1 MGSRKDTREP
11 KACIEYVRVSS
22 KQQGRSGLGLEA
34 QREAIQ
40 RFCQAE
46 RFNVVA
52 SFVEIESAKGDTLT
66 HRLKLQAALKAARK
80 IKDDDYKAAPIV
92 VAKLDRLSRDVH
104 FISGLMT
111 ERVPFICADLGRD
124 TDPFLL
130 HIYAA
135 FAEKERRMIS
145 IRTKEGLARAKARG
159 VKLGGENEQSRLDRA
174 EAETRAQA
182 LRPILQDIVSDHVE
196 MSATAIAAELN
207 RRKRATIS
215 STPRLPLHLSLGLI
229 GQRGDDGSSQ
239 KNALQRRARGRRT
252 LHHHQQQSEGQS

>member
-1 MGSRKDTREP
+1 MISRKAADTREL
-11 KACIEYVRVSS
+11 KQAIEYVRVSTR
-22 KQQGRSGLGLEA
+22 QQGRSGLGLEA

-40 RFCQAE
+40 RFCAAE
-46 RFNVVA
+46 RFHIVE
-52 SFVEIESAKGDTLT
+52 SFVEIESAKGDTLE
-66 HRLKLQAALKAARK
+66 RRPKLKAALKAAKR
-80 IKDDDYKAAPIV
+80 IKDDDFRVAPIV

-159 VKLGGENEQSRLDRA
+159 VKLGGENEQSRKA
-174 EAETRAQA
+174 KEEAMAFA
-182 LRPILQDIVSDHVE
+182 ASLRPIIEQFAGED
-196 MSATAIAAELN
+196 MSMAQIAHELN
-207 RRKRATIS
+207 KRRIKTAGRGGVHGKWHSQTVKRLLERL
-215 STPRLPLHLSLGLI
+215 STGL
-229 GQRGDDGSSQ
+229 
-239 KNALQRRARGRRT
+239 
-252 LHHHQQQSEGQS
+252 

>member
-1 MGSRKDTREP
+1 MVNRKGTRELKP
-11 KACIEYVRVSS
+11 CIEYVRVST
-22 KQQGRSGLGLEA
+22 QGQGRSGLGLEA

-40 RFCQAE
+40 RFCEAE
-46 RFNVVA
+46 RFHIVET
-52 SFVEIESAKGDTLT
+52 FVEIESAKGDTLE
-66 HRLKLQAALKAARK
+66 RRPKLKAALRAARK
-80 IKDDDYKAAPIV
+80 IKDEDYRCAPIV

-159 VKLGGENEQSRLDRA
+159 VKLGGANEQSRINKV
-174 EAETRAQA
+174 EADTRAQA
-182 LRPILQDIVSDHVE
+182 LRPILLDIVGDSED
-196 MSATAIAAELN
+196 MSASAIAAELN
-207 RRKRATIS
+207 RRKVETLRPGSQWHAQTVIRIMRRLGNTS
-215 STPRLPLHLSLGLI
+215 SRN
-229 GQRGDDGSSQ
+229 R
-239 KNALQRRARGRRT
+239 
-252 LHHHQQQSEGQS
+252 QQQD

>member
-1 MGSRKDTREP
+1 MISRKADDIREL
-11 KACIEYVRVSS
+11 KRAIEYVRVSTRS
-22 KQQGRSGLGLEA
+22 QGRSGLGLEA

-40 RFCQAE
+40 RFCNAE
-46 RFNVVA
+46 RFHIA
-52 SFVEIESAKGDTLT
+52 ESFVEIESAKGDTLA
-66 HRLKLQAALKAARK
+66 HRPKLKAALKAARK
-80 IKDDDYKAAPIV
+80 IKDLDYRCAPII

-159 VKLGGENEQSRLDRA
+159 VKLGGENEQSRLNKA
-174 EAETRAQA
+174 EADRRAQA
-182 LRPILQDIVSDHVE
+182 VKPILLDIVRNRAD
-196 MSATAIAAELN
+196 MSASAIAAELN
-207 RRKRATIS
+207 RRKVETLRPGSKWHAQTVIRIRR
-215 STPRLPLHLSLGLI
+215 RLGMTA
-229 GQRGDDGSSQ
+229 G
-239 KNALQRRARGRRT
+239 T
-252 LHHHQQQSEGQS
+252 